1 MSKRHLIHIEQPDAP
16 IFNFRAAGI
25 ILDGDWV
32 LLHRAEIDDFWAPPG
47 GRVEL
52 GEAAAEGKRQ
62 ISELELVVRRFMS
75 YPCSEIT

>member
-32 LLHRAEIDDFWAPPG
+32 LLHRAEIDDF
-47 GRVEL
+47 
-52 GEAAAEGKRQ
+52 
-62 ISELELVVRRFMS
+62 
-75 YPCSEIT
+75 